1 MFSFNEHE
9 KNGENLQG
17 IYEYVLDLS
26 IRTANKYG
34 CNDVAAKKAYDA
46 YKAIMALKSAL
57 DDKVCSEHLNKPDH
71 EVTSVYYRNGKNKP
85 CLKIGA

>member
-17 IYEYVLDLS
+17 IYDYVLDLA

-34 CNDVAAKKAYDA
+34 RNDVAAKKADDA
-46 YKAIMALKSAL
+46 YRAIMALKSAL
-57 DDKVCSEHLNKPDH
+57 DDKICSEHLNKPDY
-71 EVTSVYYRNGKNKP
+71 EVTSVYYRNGTN
-85 CLKIGA
+85 KIGA